1 MSILCQF
8 GIKHQPVE
16 TEMTG
21 VRQMA
26 TKAAKKVKES
36 FKVVKKRNGRWSVK
50 GNNGK
55 FINGEEKVKILAA
68 KGLVK
73 VLKKKE
79 GAAPA
84 AAE

>member
-1 MSILCQF
+1 
-8 GIKHQPVE
+8 
-16 TEMTG
+16 
-21 VRQMA
+21 MA

-68 KGLVK
+68 HAQYLSD
-73 VLKKKE
+73 
-79 GAAPA
+79 
-84 AAE
+84 AEAQQMSQAHNRIKQGWPCCSDMVGP

>member
-1 MSILCQF
+1 MPE

-26 TKAAKKVKES
+26 TKTAKKTKEAVKL
-36 FKVVKKRNGRWSVK
+36 VKKRNGRWSVK
-50 GNNGK
+50 GANGK
-55 FINGEEKVKILAA
+55 YINGEEKVKVLAA

-84 AAE
+84 PAAE

>member
-1 MSILCQF
+1 
-8 GIKHQPVE
+8 
-16 TEMTG
+16 
-21 VRQMA
+21 MA

>member
-1 MSILCQF
+1 MGILCHID
-8 GIKHQPVE
+8 IKFQPVE
-16 TEMTG
+16 TESTG

-26 TKAAKKVKES
+26 TKTAKKVKDGY
-36 FKVVKKRNGRWSVK
+36 KLVQKRNGRWSVQVTT
-50 GNNGK
+50 GK
-55 FINGEEKVKILAA
+55 FINGEEKVKILVA

-84 AAE
+84 AE